1 MTRKEILAAAEKC
14 VCGDREQD
22 YGIPENS
29 FRLIAEFW
37 HTYLSAKCV
46 AAGVHVQLEP
56 EDVAAMMA
64 FAQDCPGICKPR
76 STLIAGLMAGV
87 YGMRRRSQYERGES
101 MMNKT
106 DLEKILTEHTLWLHN
121 EEGKRADLSEADL
134 RSRPQRSRPDFSVL
148 PLWCGSLGA
157 KVDER
162 IISRLYTIPLDWLK
176 IQK

>member
-22 YGIPENS
+22 HGSPENN

-64 FAQDCPGICKPR
+64 LLK
-76 STLIAGLMAGV
+76 IARLMSNPEHADSWIDGAG
-87 YGMRRRSQYERGES
+87 YLACGGEVAT
-101 MMNKT
+101 M
-106 DLEKILTEHTLWLHN
+106 E
-121 EEGKRADLSEADL
+121 
-134 RSRPQRSRPDFSVL
+134 
-148 PLWCGSLGA
+148 A
-157 KVDER
+157 KV
-162 IISRLYTIPLDWLK
+162 
-176 IQK
+176 

>member
-1 MTRKEILAAAEKC
+1 MARKEILAAAEKC

-64 FAQDCPGICKPR
+64 
-76 STLIAGLMAGV
+76 L
-87 YGMRRRSQYERGES
+87 
-101 MMNKT
+101 
-106 DLEKILTEHTLWLHN
+106 
-121 EEGKRADLSEADL
+121 
-134 RSRPQRSRPDFSVL
+134 
-148 PLWCGSLGA
+148 
-157 KVDER
+157 
-162 IISRLYTIPLDWLK
+162 LK
-176 IQK
+176 IARASVNPEHIDSWIDQHPLEYTGQRTDGGEDGGAERWIKSWFVLFLERYCS

>member
-1 MTRKEILAAAEKC
+1 MTRKENLAAAEKC

-64 FAQDCPGICKPR
+64 
-76 STLIAGLMAGV
+76 L
-87 YGMRRRSQYERGES
+87 
-101 MMNKT
+101 
-106 DLEKILTEHTLWLHN
+106 
-121 EEGKRADLSEADL
+121 
-134 RSRPQRSRPDFSVL
+134 
-148 PLWCGSLGA
+148 
-157 KVDER
+157 
-162 IISRLYTIPLDWLK
+162 LK
-176 IQK
+176 IARASVNPEHIDSWIDLVGYGCCGGEIATRETDVGGEYEKD

>member
-14 VCGDREQD
+14 VCGDREQE

-64 FAQDCPGICKPR
+64 
-76 STLIAGLMAGV
+76 L
-87 YGMRRRSQYERGES
+87 
-101 MMNKT
+101 
-106 DLEKILTEHTLWLHN
+106 
-121 EEGKRADLSEADL
+121 
-134 RSRPQRSRPDFSVL
+134 
-148 PLWCGSLGA
+148 
-157 KVDER
+157 
-162 IISRLYTIPLDWLK
+162 LK
-176 IQK
+176 IARASANPEHIDSWIDGAGYMACGGEISTHWSTRGTEPMEERKDALKDE

>member
-56 EDVAAMMA
+56 EDVAA
-64 FAQDCPGICKPR
+64 
-76 STLIAGLMAGV
+76 L
-87 YGMRRRSQYERGES
+87 
-101 MMNKT
+101 
-106 DLEKILTEHTLWLHN
+106 
-121 EEGKRADLSEADL
+121 
-134 RSRPQRSRPDFSVL
+134 
-148 PLWCGSLGA
+148 
-157 KVDER
+157 
-162 IISRLYTIPLDWLK
+162 LK
-176 IQK
+176 IARASVTPEHIDSWIDGAGYMACGGELATLGGKD

>member
-64 FAQDCPGICKPR
+64 LLKIARASVTPEHIDSWIDGAGYMACGGELATLGGKRLSITKGMFT
-76 STLIAGLMAGV
+76 ST
-87 YGMRRRSQYERGES
+87 
-101 MMNKT
+101 T
-106 DLEKILTEHTLWLHN
+106 DLWET
-121 EEGKRADLSEADL
+121 
-134 RSRPQRSRPDFSVL
+134 PQAFF
-148 PLWCGSLGA
+148 
-157 KVDER
+157 
-162 IISRLYTIPLDWLK
+162 
-176 IQK
+176 

>member
-64 FAQDCPGICKPR
+64 
-76 STLIAGLMAGV
+76 L
-87 YGMRRRSQYERGES
+87 
-101 MMNKT
+101 
-106 DLEKILTEHTLWLHN
+106 
-121 EEGKRADLSEADL
+121 
-134 RSRPQRSRPDFSVL
+134 
-148 PLWCGSLGA
+148 
-157 KVDER
+157 
-162 IISRLYTIPLDWLK
+162 LK
-176 IQK
+176 IARASVTPEHIDSWIDGAGYLACGGELATLGEKDCVSTEECLPAQRISGKHRKHFLTNSMKSFVLREPPRPGWLIFNRK

>member
-29 FRLIAEFW
+29 FRLIAAFW

-64 FAQDCPGICKPR
+64 
-76 STLIAGLMAGV
+76 L
-87 YGMRRRSQYERGES
+87 
-101 MMNKT
+101 
-106 DLEKILTEHTLWLHN
+106 
-121 EEGKRADLSEADL
+121 
-134 RSRPQRSRPDFSVL
+134 
-148 PLWCGSLGA
+148 
-157 KVDER
+157 
-162 IISRLYTIPLDWLK
+162 LK
-176 IQK
+176 IARLMSNPEHADSWIDGAGYLACGGELATLGGKD

>member
-46 AAGVHVQLEP
+46 AAGVQLEP

-64 FAQDCPGICKPR
+64 
-76 STLIAGLMAGV
+76 L
-87 YGMRRRSQYERGES
+87 
-101 MMNKT
+101 
-106 DLEKILTEHTLWLHN
+106 
-121 EEGKRADLSEADL
+121 
-134 RSRPQRSRPDFSVL
+134 
-148 PLWCGSLGA
+148 
-157 KVDER
+157 
-162 IISRLYTIPLDWLK
+162 LK
-176 IQK
+176 IARASVTPEHIDSWIDGAGYLACGGELATLGEKDCVSTEEVQP

>member
-22 YGIPENS
+22 YGVPENN

-64 FAQDCPGICKPR
+64 
-76 STLIAGLMAGV
+76 L
-87 YGMRRRSQYERGES
+87 
-101 MMNKT
+101 
-106 DLEKILTEHTLWLHN
+106 
-121 EEGKRADLSEADL
+121 
-134 RSRPQRSRPDFSVL
+134 
-148 PLWCGSLGA
+148 
-157 KVDER
+157 
-162 IISRLYTIPLDWLK
+162 LK
-176 IQK
+176 IARASVNPEHIDSWIDGAGYMACGGEISTHWSTRGKEPMEERMEALKDG

>member
-14 VCGDREQD
+14 VCGNREQD

-64 FAQDCPGICKPR
+64 
-76 STLIAGLMAGV
+76 L
-87 YGMRRRSQYERGES
+87 
-101 MMNKT
+101 
-106 DLEKILTEHTLWLHN
+106 
-121 EEGKRADLSEADL
+121 
-134 RSRPQRSRPDFSVL
+134 
-148 PLWCGSLGA
+148 
-157 KVDER
+157 
-162 IISRLYTIPLDWLK
+162 LK
-176 IQK
+176 IARASANPEHIDSWIDGAGYMACGGEISTHWSTRGTEMTAEGVNILNGKEDS